1 VQVAAAAA
9 AIASAA
15 NDDSGLLCRS
25 MSVATQAAALADAP
39 AAPVLPYRVGH
50 GFDLHRLAE
59 GYKLVIGGV
68 EIPHI
73 KGCEAHSDGK
83 LSCNTCAVAAVGRLQ
98 TPLLALAG
106 DVLLHTVTDA
116 ILGALSLPD
125 IGKRHIPATRGV
137 SPVVVQR
144 AGPSCLLHSFALSI
158 ACR

>member
-1 VQVAAAAA
+1 
-9 AIASAA
+9 
-15 NDDSGLLCRS
+15 

-125 IGKRHIPATRGV
+125 IGKLHIPASWGV
-137 SPVVVQR
+137 LAEAEHPTAIASGCAKSWPKLL
-144 AGPSCLLHSFALSI
+144 AALICDKYCLPLTCINMMLD
-158 ACR
+158 